1 MWEKWLV
8 KKEAVMP
15 NFKAKK
21 AFAQDR
27 IDDSLFRWW
36 VGLLLYVYI
45 YILMQPVLLGAY
57 GLELIYFYYVH
68 MCRPVGKRVF

>member
-1 MWEKWLV
+1 M

-27 IDDSLFRWW
+27 IDDSLFRSW

-45 YILMQPVLLGAY
+45 HFNATSFAW
-57 GLELIYFYYVH
+57 GLWS
-68 MCRPVGKRVF
+68 

>member
-1 MWEKWLV
+1 M
-8 KKEAVMP
+8 KKEAFMP

-27 IDDSLFRWW
+27 IHDSLFRSW

-45 YILMQPVLLGAY
+45 YFNATSFAW
-57 GLELIYFYYVH
+57 GLWS
-68 MCRPVGKRVF
+68 